1 MMSPA
6 RRAVA
11 LVAAAALVAGLAACA
26 PAEPEAQPEPTV
38 TPTPTETVAG
48 PTPPGSRV
56 PATCEQLFA
65 GLAGFTGGPAE
76 NVEVEDLAT
85 RASMDQ
91 SGFEYCKVAGSIG
104 GTAVEI
110 ATVIGVE
117 IDESVIRQS
126 LGFAEEYGWATGV
139 GGELSYSQCLPVQA
153 YSYCVSEVF
162 ANGYLLQ
169 FSTMPSGS
177 VAADFEQSFRAL
189 AADLADRALAWPAP
203 VAAWVA
209 PEGALAWAT
218 DCDTDVA
225 STDAAIRAAMPFE
238 VAPATFIGSGDGF
251 FAFSEAARRQR
262 VTACTWSTS
271 EAPYGSVTIQIA
283 PGAAWLLDGGTPL
296 PGTPIDYPGAA
307 AASVVDWPSA
317 SEPTQS
323 WLWVVVDGSIVFVEV
338 NFGGRDFDRQAS
350 IDASLRVVDAIVA
363 TFGAGS

>member
-1 MMSPA
+1 MTPLGH
-6 RRAVA
+6 RAAA
-11 LVAAAALVAGLAACA
+11 LVAVVALVAGLAACA
-26 PAEPEAQPEPTV
+26 PAEPEAQPQPTV

-76 NVEVEDLAT
+76 NVEIEDLTT

-104 GTAVEI
+104 STAVEI
-110 ATVIGVE
+110 ATVVGVE
-117 IDESVIRQS
+117 IDESVIRRS

-139 GGELSYSQCLPVQA
+139 GGELSYSECLPVQE
-153 YSYCVSEVF
+153 YSYCLSEVF

-169 FSTMPSGS
+169 FSTSPSGS
-177 VAADFEQSFRAL
+177 VTDDFEQSFRAL
-189 AADLADRALAWPAP
+189 TADLADRALAWPAP

-209 PEGALAWAT
+209 PDGSLAWAT
-218 DCDTDVA
+218 DCDSEVA

-251 FAFSEAARRQR
+251 FGFSEAARRQQ
-262 VTACTWSTS
+262 VMACTWSMS
-271 EAPYGSVTIQIA
+271 EEPYGNVTIQIA
-283 PGAAWLLDGGTPL
+283 PGAAWLLVGGTPL

-317 SEPTQS
+317 AEPTQS
-323 WLWVVVDGSIVFVEV
+323 WGWVVVDGSIVFVEV

-350 IDASLRVVDAIVA
+350 IDAALRVVDAIVA
-363 TFGAGS
+363 EFGAA